1 MDRFIDTNHHNLNIF
16 DTDLKSNMDRFIE
29 CMCAVSCSPLYNLKS
44 NMDRFIDS
52 SGNTAQREMKV

>member
-44 NMDRFIDS
+44 NMDRFIVHLF
-52 SGNTAQREMKV
+52 GE